1 MYFRDFL
8 VILRDFTYYLAW
20 FVGLVFLFSG
30 VQDLVYDIGAYS
42 LRLFRRIYYRN
53 RERLTLVRLR
63 DREQQRI
70 AVMVPA
76 WNEGEVVGMMVKNIL
91 ERVEYRNYLIFVG
104 TYPNDQRTQ
113 DAVNR
118 RRRKAERRSGWRR
131 GRSERDPETYRL
143 CRPGKERHRGKVGR

>member
-1 MYFRDFL
+1 MTLRDWL
-8 VILRDFTYYLAW
+8 VILRDVTYCLAW

-53 RERLTLVRLR
+53 RERLTLTRLR

-91 ERVEYRNYLIFVG
+91 ERVEYRNYL
-104 TYPNDQRTQ
+104 
-113 DAVNR
+113 ALR
-118 RRRKAERRSGWRR
+118 RHLPERRSGPKT
-131 GRSERDPETYRL
+131 RSTV
-143 CRPGKERHRGKVGR
+143 CRPNIPKSSTS